1 MVWNVQRSAP
11 VLASYAA
18 YVPRGRRQLFSHA
31 PADDEGVP
39 IDDSRRRQLNR
50 LLLGIPAQIRAEVDA
65 SAFPEGGDRLP
76 GLGVEGVE
84 EMQHCRE
91 HPPVGAVR
99 PVHQTAIRPSTLDSR
114 IERPQELSRRGAKSK
129 SLVRRRQRIKDAV
142 DDDGLGLESPG
153 LPGVVGPGDLQIL
166 HVPAV
171 DLTQARITNLFGAA
185 PVRLPSSIFGRGEE
199 KENDEQHRNAM
210 RVSKTTFGGIGFGVA
225 TLALG
230 LAATGLVFGVV
241 SGVLLRP
248 FPFHD
253 PERLVL
259 VWDTNRDR
267 PRDLEMTSYSN
278 FVDYAALNEVF
289 EGTAAWQ
296 RPTSM
301 TLKSTEGA
309 EEIHASVVT
318 SSFFAVVGV
327 EPVLGR
333 GFLPEE
339 GVPGGPGAVVLSDG
353 LWLRRFGA
361 SAEVLGSTVV
371 LDGAPYAVVGV
382 APPEFESPAGESEI
396 FVPMAFA
403 PNAID
408 RGQNYLSVI
417 GRLRPEVALEAAQ
430 SEMDRLGSTLEREYP
445 ATNDGVR
452 PRLVPLSDHVLGP
465 VRPVILTLFGGVLFL
480 LAVACANVSNLHLAR
495 IVSREGEIAIR
506 LSLGA
511 SRLRVFA
518 STLLEAMWVWAGGAG
533 AALVAIRVGFPF
545 LSSLLGDRLPRVLEG
560 RPDGATLAFTV
571 VAAAATAL
579 AFGAPVAFYA
589 SRVTLQRSRAGR
601 GAETEDPAGRRLRR
615 ALVVAQSLSPACSSS
630 GAGFSREACFD

>member
-1 MVWNVQRSAP
+1 
-11 VLASYAA
+11 
-18 YVPRGRRQLFSHA
+18 
-31 PADDEGVP
+31 
-39 IDDSRRRQLNR
+39 
-50 LLLGIPAQIRAEVDA
+50 
-65 SAFPEGGDRLP
+65 
-76 GLGVEGVE
+76 
-84 EMQHCRE
+84 
-91 HPPVGAVR
+91 
-99 PVHQTAIRPSTLDSR
+99 
-114 IERPQELSRRGAKSK
+114 
-129 SLVRRRQRIKDAV
+129 
-142 DDDGLGLESPG
+142 
-153 LPGVVGPGDLQIL
+153 
-166 HVPAV
+166 
-171 DLTQARITNLFGAA
+171 
-185 PVRLPSSIFGRGEE
+185 
-199 KENDEQHRNAM
+199 M

-396 FVPMAFA
+396 F
-403 PNAID
+403 
-408 RGQNYLSVI
+408 
-417 GRLRPEVALEAAQ
+417 RP
-430 SEMDRLGSTLEREYP
+430 
-445 ATNDGVR
+445 DGVR
-452 PRLVPLSDHVLGP
+452 TQCH
-465 VRPVILTLFGGVLFL
+465 
-480 LAVACANVSNLHLAR
+480 
-495 IVSREGEIAIR
+495 
-506 LSLGA
+506 
-511 SRLRVFA
+511 
-518 STLLEAMWVWAGGAG
+518 
-533 AALVAIRVGFPF
+533 
-545 LSSLLGDRLPRVLEG
+545 
-560 RPDGATLAFTV
+560 
-571 VAAAATAL
+571 
-579 AFGAPVAFYA
+579 
-589 SRVTLQRSRAGR
+589 
-601 GAETEDPAGRRLRR
+601 
-615 ALVVAQSLSPACSSS
+615 
-630 GAGFSREACFD
+630 